1 MSSLTFMNENDYHP
15 NTTKQKPKRRK
26 LMDGL
31 KKTFGKASQA
41 LTEKVGGNADRTEM
55 DPQFKEMER
64 QMDCTSKTVN
74 DLLLLTREY
83 LQPNSSMRGHLV
95 SGTGYSKIAHGN
107 RQRPEQLEEKLGKMM
122 RRSGLELN
130 ESNFGTALV
139 TVGEAMSQLADA
151 KNSLD
156 DSVKSEFLDPLQ
168 QLVDKDIKEVL
179 HHRKKLNGRRLDYD
193 YKRGKLKAN
202 SKGVTEEEVNQSYEK
217 LEDSIQL
224 AGTSMHNLLS
234 NDVEQVAQLSQFVE
248 SMIRFHKECA
258 ESLEPI
264 MRQLEQQQSS
274 SGISKPMANIT
285 IRRDPM
291 IVARTADPFET
302 STYPDMNSQHNNARA
317 TPVAPV
323 RTPSAAPRKP
333 SCQAL
338 YDFEPENPGELEF
351 AEGDIISLT
360 SQIDENW
367 FEGEISGKTGF
378 FPINYVK
385 VLVPLN

>member
-1 MSSLTFMNENDYHP
+1 
-15 NTTKQKPKRRK
+15 
-26 LMDGL
+26 MDGF
-31 KKTFGKASQA
+31 KKTFGKAQQA
-41 LTEKVGGNADRTEM
+41 LSEKVGGNVDKTEL
-55 DPQFKEMER
+55 DPHFKEMER
-64 QMDCTSKTVN
+64 QMDCTNRTVQ
-74 DLLLLTREY
+74 DLLSYTREY
-83 LQPNSSMRGHLV
+83 LQPASSMRVHLM
-95 SGTGYSKIAHGN
+95 TGSSYSKMSHGN

-130 ESNFGTALV
+130 ESNFGAALV

-151 KNSLD
+151 KNQLD
-156 DSVKSEFLDPLQ
+156 DSVKAEFLDPLQ
-168 QLVDKDIKEVL
+168 QLVDKDIKEVN

-193 YKRGKLKAN
+193 YKRGKMKSN

-217 LEDSIQL
+217 LEESIQM
-224 AGTSMHNLLS
+224 AGTSMHNLLT

-248 SMIRFHKECA
+248 SLIKFHKECA
-258 ESLEPI
+258 ESLEPV
-264 MRQLEQQQSS
+264 LADLSSQQSS
-274 SGISKPMANIT
+274 MSRVPSKGMADIT
-285 IRRDPM
+285 LKRDPM
-291 IVARTADPFET
+291 LARASDPFDT
-302 STYPDMNSQHNNARA
+302 QSQSRA
-317 TPVAPV
+317 AFTPTPVAPV

-351 AEGDIISLT
+351 GEGDIISLT

-367 FEGEISGKTGF
+367 FEGEVNGKSGF